1 VRAARRTF
9 QAVDNI
15 THTLVGLT
23 VVRAGLGRRTPGALP
38 VMLVAANA
46 PDLDIVTAMTGGA
59 VPYLAAHR
67 GATHGPLGV
76 VLFGLAIALVIWL
89 VLGRRRDPDRR
100 PSLAALIG
108 VGLIGGVLHVLMD
121 LPTSYGTR
129 ILSPFDTTW
138 FAFDWLPI
146 IDIYVWAMLIVGL
159 IAARF
164 APVRRAAIARVTLTA
179 IVAFYGVRAT
189 AHARALDLAARAGA
203 DGVASPCVAA
213 PVLTRHPLAIHA
225 PQAPG
230 ACLQAAAIP
239 TFFSPFRWML
249 IRQHANGYELR
260 DVSLLS
266 PAVIDRR
273 WVPSEREAANGAAQQ
288 AETARVFLSF
298 SRLPAIETTPLP
310 DGGRR
315 VRFVDVRFLRGP
327 FGFYRD
333 QQAHAP
339 FVATVV
345 VAPDGA
351 VVEQR
356 LGD

>member
-1 VRAARRTF
+1 
-9 QAVDNI
+9 VDNI
-15 THTLVGLT
+15 THTLIGLT
-23 VVRAGLGRRTPGALP
+23 LVRAGLGRRTPGALP
-38 VMLVAANA
+38 VMLVATNA

-89 VLGRRRDPDRR
+89 VLGRRRDSDHR

-146 IDIYVWAMLIVGL
+146 IDIYLWAMLIVGL

-164 APVRRAAIARVTLTA
+164 APARRAAIARATLTA
-179 IVAFYGVRAT
+179 VVAFYGVRAA

-225 PQAPG
+225 PPAAG
-230 ACLQAAAIP
+230 ICRQAAAIP

-249 IRQHANGYELR
+249 IRQYANGYELR
-260 DVSLLS
+260 DVSLLA
-266 PAVIDRR
+266 PTTIDRR
-273 WVPSEREAANGAAQQ
+273 WVPSDREAANGAARQ
-288 AETARVFLSF
+288 AEIARVFLSF
-298 SRLPAIETTPLP
+298 SRLPAIEATPLP
-310 DGGRR
+310 DGGSR